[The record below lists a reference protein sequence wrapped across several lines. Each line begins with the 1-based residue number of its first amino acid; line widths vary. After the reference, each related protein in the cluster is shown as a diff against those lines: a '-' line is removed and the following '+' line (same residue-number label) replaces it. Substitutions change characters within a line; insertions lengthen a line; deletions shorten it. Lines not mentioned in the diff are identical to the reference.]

1 MNITVTEYKDK
12 PLSWWQRLRMN
23 VGGVVVWLLIG
34 AAVFGIW
41 KIVHK

>member
-1 MNITVTEYKDK
+1 
-12 PLSWWQRLRMN
+12 MN